1 MYTVYGQLSFMVA
14 TGERLL
20 FQEKRLVE
28 GNTQTLLNFL
38 HTLKIIIH

>member
-1 MYTVYGQLSFMVA
+1 MYTVYGQLRFMVA

-38 HTLKIIIH
+38 HMLKIMTH